1 MTAVT
6 DSLFDVFRAL
16 GVALA
21 IGLLVGF
28 ERGWAQRGVRTGER
42 VAGLRTFGIVGL
54 LGGVAALLG
63 RELAPVVLGLAFLAM
78 AGVLIAAHVTSSPRT
93 KDYGITSEVAALAT
107 FALGATAVAGFPA
120 PAAAAA
126 VVVAVLLGF
135 KAELHEWIE
144 RLDRDELVAALQLL
158 LISVVVLPLLPDRGY
173 GPWQAINPYRLWW
186 LVVLIAGIAFV
197 GHFSTRL
204 VGAKR
209 GILLTGFFGGLAS
222 STALT
227 LNFARMGREHPAL
240 HGVLATGVILAGGTV
255 FPRMLFEVG
264 VINRALLPRAGIAL
278 GTMAVVTYLAALAG
292 WLATRRRTVSDSA
305 EGGQAF
311 QLGIALKFAALLAV
325 ISLLSEAMRAW
336 FGDAGIYALAL
347 VSGIGDV
354 DAITLSLAHM
364 ARQSLAPE
372 VAVTAMVIAAVT
384 NTVVKAG
391 MVLFIARGRMALVV
405 GLVAVLVA
413 TTGIVVVLIL

>member
-1 MTAVT
+1 
-6 DSLFDVFRAL
+6 
-16 GVALA
+16 
-21 IGLLVGF
+21 
-28 ERGWAQRGVRTGER
+28 
-42 VAGLRTFGIVGL
+42 
-54 LGGVAALLG
+54 
-63 RELAPVVLGLAFLAM
+63 
-78 AGVLIAAHVTSSPRT
+78 
-93 KDYGITSEVAALAT
+93 
-107 FALGATAVAGFPA
+107 
-120 PAAAAA
+120 
-126 VVVAVLLGF
+126 
-135 KAELHEWIE
+135 
-144 RLDRDELVAALQLL
+144 ALQLL